1 MFRIKQICFIAIIQ
15 TETAFGDLNHVKE
28 HPNLPSGM
36 LLWRLCGPQVIYSTG
51 LVIQRSCNDHYS

>member
-36 LLWRLCGPQVIYSTG
+36 FLWRLYGPQVTA
-51 LVIQRSCNDHYS
+51 LDL